1 MKRTVLVFGI
11 IAGLIETVVL
21 IFTAM
26 AMKNS
31 PNFSHGSSSM
41 IIGFGTMII
50 AFSLIYVAIKNYRD
64 KYNDGLISFGKA
76 FSIGLLI
83 SLIASTFY
91 VAVWALL
98 YHFVVPDFMEKYSA
112 YMIAQLKSSK
122 LSAIE
127 IQKKVAEYRKLTE
140 DYKNPLFF
148 ALATYTEIL
157 PVGLLITLISSLIL
171 KRRPNSVSSPVS

>member
-21 IFTAM
+21 IFTAI

-31 PNFSHGSSSM
+31 PSFSHGSSSM
-41 IIGFGTMII
+41 VIGFGTMII
-50 AFSLIYVAIKNYRD
+50 AFSLIFVAIKNYRD
-64 KYNDGLISFGKA
+64 KYNEGLISFGKA

-112 YMIAQLKSSK
+112 YMINKLQNSK
-122 LSAIE
+122 LTATE
-127 IQKKVAEYRKLTE
+127 IQKKIAEYRKLTE
-140 DYKNPLFF
+140 DYKNPIFF
-148 ALATYTEIL
+148 ALATYSEIF
-157 PVGLLITLISSLIL
+157 PVGLLITLISALIL
-171 KRRPNSVSSPVS
+171 KRRRSRVPSAE